1 MATLTD
7 SDHGNLQPV
16 CQNCSTSTTPLWRR
30 DEIGSV
36 LCNACGLF
44 LKLHGRNRPL
54 ALKTDV
60 IKSRNRVKSAGQ
72 SQKKK
77 PLFDGNGRPASR
89 SEAGSPPPN
98 HPNHRRV
105 SQKSASGESDRSNS
119 PISRTA
125 TPALQH
131 PPNIAPQHMFDHASL
146 TDQPFNHSPSL
157 PAMHLRHPSPGSTIS
172 LNDRHLEPPP
182 TYDVLQQQ
190 NTTLKTRVSELE
202 VINNLFR
209 DRVHELEQND
219 RRAQMVQDQLRQAL
233 DHSKQQE
240 NELKRRID
248 DLERDYAD
256 LRDMDSPPHAKR
268 PRMSDVS
275 EYPDPPQPLTAAI

>member
-77 PLFDGNGRPASR
+77 PLFDGNGHPASR

-98 HPNHRRV
+98 HQNHRRV
-105 SQKSASGESDRSNS
+105 SQKSASGDSDRSNS
-119 PISRTA
+119 PISRTT

-146 TDQPFNHSPSL
+146 TDQAFSHSPSL
-157 PAMHLRHPSPGSTIS
+157 PAMQLRHPSPGSTTS

-182 TYDVLQQQ
+182 TYEVLQQQ

-256 LRDMDSPPHAKR
+256 LRDMDSPPHTKR

-275 EYPDPPQPLTAAI
+275 EYPDPPQPLTATI